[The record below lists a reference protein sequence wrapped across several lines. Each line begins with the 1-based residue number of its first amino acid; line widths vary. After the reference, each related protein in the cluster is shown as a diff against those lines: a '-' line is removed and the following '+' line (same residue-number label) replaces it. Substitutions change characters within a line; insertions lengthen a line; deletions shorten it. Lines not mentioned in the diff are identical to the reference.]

1 MGSKIELGELSVG
14 DFYALGIFVF
24 VQFRSHFETFL
35 WTRSSKSVANMT
47 QLFMD
52 TP

>member
-1 MGSKIELGELSVG
+1 MASKIDGGELSAD
-14 DFYALGIFVF
+14 DFYVLGIFVF
-24 VQFRSHFETFL
+24 VQFRSHFETIPLDAFFKI
-35 WTRSSKSVANMT
+35 RGYMT